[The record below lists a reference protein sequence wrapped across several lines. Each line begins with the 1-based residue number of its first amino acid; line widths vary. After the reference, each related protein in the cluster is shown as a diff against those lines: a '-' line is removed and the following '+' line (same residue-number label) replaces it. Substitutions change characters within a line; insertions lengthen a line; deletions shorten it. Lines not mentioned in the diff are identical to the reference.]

1 MKSKSDL
8 LAQSPQLSLL
18 QFQQIL
24 VSEGVQNTE
33 QLKEIAKQTIR
44 YLGGN
49 QDARNSLMHGQ
60 MLENVWYE
68 SLAAGVPDYSV
79 YETDYYLAELWACW
93 VVYSRRY
100 LKEAEKN
107 SSLPPFGVLSDIK
120 PSVIV
125 DVGCGF
131 GFTTA
136 ALKQL
141 FPSAKVYATN
151 LPNTFQYRVATRTAE
166 MYGFTLVPDVTH
178 IPERADLVF
187 ASEYFEHFPEPVAHL
202 EEIIRAIQPKSW
214 LIANAFTAKAI
225 GHFINY
231 RVNGAESDGKAT
243 SRAFAK
249 TLNQHGYKKIKTNLW
264 NNRPSYWRLGGTNDA

>member
-1 MKSKSDL
+1 MKSISNL
-8 LAQSPQLSLL
+8 LAQSPQVSLL

-107 SSLPPFGVLSDIK
+107 SSLPPFGVLADIK

-136 ALKQL
+136 AFKQL
-141 FPSAKVYATN
+141 FPNARVYATN
-151 LPNTFQYRVATRTAE
+151 LPDTFQYRVATRTAE
-166 MYGFTLVPDVTH
+166 MYGFTLVPDVSH
-178 IPERADLVF
+178 IPEQADLVF

-202 EEIIRAIQPKSW
+202 EEIIRTIRPKSW

-231 RVNGAESDGKAT
+231 TVNGVQLDGKTT

-249 TLNQHGYKKIKTNLW
+249 TLNRRGYQKIRTNLW
-264 NNRPSYWRLGGTNDA
+264 NNRPSYWRLGDTNDA